1 MHVLVNQCVFIM
13 IFSFIHP
20 PIYSQWTPLIWLG
33 FVLICRGLRGVNLCI
48 IIYVY
53 IYTTHILCNAHAHVY
68 MCVHVCNVGVHV
80 CNVGVHVC
88 NVGVHALE
96 EIPGSD
102 KKSVGLNE
110 RWFFFCLYIYISSC
124 MYLCMYG
131 SIHWFLFSLLHWF
144 IYIFTIGP
152 IHMPS
157 LCIDL

>member
-1 MHVLVNQCVFIM
+1 M
-13 IFSFIHP
+13 
-20 PIYSQWTPLIWLG
+20 Y
-33 FVLICRGLRGVNLCI
+33 IC
-48 IIYVY
+48 
-53 IYTTHILCNAHAHVY
+53 TTHILCNAHAHVY

-110 RWFFFCLYIYISSC
+110 RWFFFAYIYISSC

-131 SIHWFLFSLLHWF
+131 SIHWFLFSLLH
-144 IYIFTIGP
+144 
-152 IHMPS
+152 
-157 LCIDL
+157 